1 MSDGPHRSLNMR
13 RGWKQ
18 LAEHA
23 DNSAFSVEEVGDTL
37 QEALRQDWL
46 KEVSKGFCQRIQN
59 ILNESQGSLPFFS
72 KQKIEQLEFLRG
84 EAAGYP
90 LRSVLLDCTI
100 QAVAEGYSGEEA
112 FEKAI
117 CDALAKR
124 KTSGGRQVEEHYWRK
139 STQGRAARV
148 RQRIEESNTP
158 PDMARFARHLTGPDK
173 AERLHPP
180 VKKTDIDDGVPLS

>member
-13 RGWKQ
+13 SGWKQ
-18 LAEHA
+18 LAERA
-23 DNSAFSVEEVGDTL
+23 DNPAFPVEEVGYTL
-37 QEALRQDWL
+37 QTALSQDWR
-46 KEVSKGFCQRIQN
+46 KEVSEGFFRRIQN
-59 ILNESQGSLPFFS
+59 ILNECQDSFLFS
-72 KQKIEQLEFLRG
+72 EQKREQLESLRG

-100 QAVAEGYSGEEA
+100 RAVAEGYSGEEA
-112 FEKAI
+112 FTKAL

-139 STQGRAARV
+139 STQGRATHV
-148 RQRIEESNTP
+148 RQRIEDSNTP
-158 PDMARFARHLTGPDK
+158 PDMERFARHLTGLDK

-180 VKKTDIDDGVPLS
+180 AKKTDIDDGVPLS